1 MACTMPKSEGLEL
14 HWGFGVRIGRFT
26 VAPGGP
32 LFVVAGPCVIESADH
47 ALGVAEEL
55 ARIGDRL
62 NLQLIFKSSF
72 DKANR
77 TSGGSSRGPGLDEG
91 LAILARVR
99 AETGL
104 PVLTDVHETVQV
116 AAVAEV
122 ADVIQIP
129 AFLSRQTDLLRAAA
143 ATGRVVNIKKGQ
155 FMAADDMVHAAAK
168 VGDALPAGC
177 ALQDHVILTERGTSF
192 GYHDLI
198 VDMRSLGKMRATG
211 LPTLFDA
218 SHSVQSPSGA
228 NGKSGGAREWI
239 PLLSRAAAAAGISG
253 LFVETHPNPANA
265 WSDSAT
271 VWPLDRLE
279 ALLADVAQ
287 IHDLVRGAGM
297 TQGDGHG

>member
-1 MACTMPKSEGLEL
+1 MARGVA
-14 HWGFGVRIGRFT
+14 VRIGRLT
-26 VAPGGP
+26 VEPGGP

-47 ALGVAEEL
+47 ALGVAETL

-62 NLQLIFKSSF
+62 DLPLVFKSSF

-77 TSGGSSRGPGLDEG
+77 TSGNSPRGPGLDEG
-91 LAILARVR
+91 LAILARVQR
-99 AETGL
+99 ETGL

-122 ADVIQIP
+122 ADIVQIP

-155 FMAADDMVHAAAK
+155 FMAADDMIHAAAK

-177 ALQDHVILTERGTSF
+177 AVAEHVILTERGTSF

-218 SHSVQSPSGA
+218 SHSVQSPGGA

-239 PLLSRAAAAAGISG
+239 PLLSRAAAAAGVSG
-253 LFVETHPNPANA
+253 LFIETHPDPANA

-279 ALLADVAQ
+279 ALLADVAR
-287 IHDLVRGAGM
+287 IHDLVRATGM
-297 TQGDGHG
+297 ADG

>member
-1 MACTMPKSEGLEL
+1 MPKSEGLQL

-77 TSGGSSRGPGLDEG
+77 TSGGSPRGPGLDEG

-116 AAVAEV
+116 AAVAQV

-155 FMAADDMVHAAAK
+155 FMAADDMAHAAAK
-168 VGDALPAGC
+168 VADALPAGC

-253 LFVETHPNPANA
+253 LFIETHPDPANA

-287 IHDLVRGAGM
+287 IHDLVRGGGM

>member
-1 MACTMPKSEGLEL
+1 M
-14 HWGFGVRIGRFT
+14 RIGRLT
-26 VAPGGP
+26 VEPGGP

-47 ALGVAEEL
+47 ALGVADEL

-62 NLQLIFKSSF
+62 DLPLVFKSSF

-77 TSGGSSRGPGLDEG
+77 TSGTSPRGPGLDEG
-91 LAILARVR
+91 LAILARVQR
-99 AETGL
+99 ETGL

-116 AAVAEV
+116 GAVAEV
-122 ADVIQIP
+122 ADIVQIP

-155 FMAADDMVHAAAK
+155 FMAADDMIHAAAK

-177 ALQDHVILTERGTSF
+177 AVAEHVILTERGTSF

-198 VDMRSLGKMRATG
+198 VDMRSLGKLRATG

-218 SHSVQSPSGA
+218 SHSVQSPGGA

-253 LFVETHPNPANA
+253 LFIETHPDPANA

-279 ALLADVAQ
+279 ALLADVAR
-287 IHDLVRGAGM
+287 IHDLVRATGM
-297 TQGDGHG
+297 ADG

>member
-1 MACTMPKSEGLEL
+1 MACAMPKSGLQEL
-14 HWGFGVRIGRFT
+14 RWGVSALRIGRFT

-47 ALGVAEEL
+47 ALSVADTL
-55 ARIGDRL
+55 AAIGARL
-62 NLQLIFKSSF
+62 KLPVIFKSSF

-77 TSGGSSRGPGLDEG
+77 TSGDSPRGPGLDEG
-91 LAILARVR
+91 LAVLAQVR
-99 AETGL
+99 AATGL

-116 AAVAEV
+116 AAVADV

-129 AFLSRQTDLLRAAA
+129 AFLSRQTDLLRTAA

-155 FMAADDMVHAAAK
+155 FMAADDMAHAAAK
-168 VGDALPAGC
+168 VGDVLPPGHAV
-177 ALQDHVILTERGTSF
+177 ADHVMLTERGTSF

-198 VDMRSLGKMRATG
+198 VDMRSLGKLRATG

-218 SHSVQSPSGA
+218 SHSVQRPGGA
-228 NGKSGGAREWI
+228 NGQSGGAREWI
-239 PLLSRAAAAAGISG
+239 PLLARAAAAAGIAG
-253 LFVETHPNPANA
+253 LFIETHPDPDRA

-279 ALLADVAQ
+279 ALLADVAR
-287 IHDLVRGAGM
+287 IHDLVRAAGM
-297 TQGDGHG
+297 ADG

>member
-1 MACTMPKSEGLEL
+1 MARGVA
-14 HWGFGVRIGRFT
+14 VRIGRLT
-26 VAPGGP
+26 VEPGGP

-47 ALGVAEEL
+47 ALGVAETL

-62 NLQLIFKSSF
+62 DLPLVFKSSF

-77 TSGGSSRGPGLDEG
+77 TSGTSPRGPGLDEG
-91 LAILARVR
+91 LAMLARVQR
-99 AETGL
+99 ETGL

-116 AAVAEV
+116 GAVAEV
-122 ADVIQIP
+122 ADIVQIP

-155 FMAADDMVHAAAK
+155 FMAADDMIHAAAK

-177 ALQDHVILTERGTSF
+177 AVAEHVILTERGTSF

-198 VDMRSLGKMRATG
+198 VDMRSLGKLRATG

-218 SHSVQSPSGA
+218 SHSVQSPGGA

-253 LFVETHPNPANA
+253 LFIETHPDPANA

-279 ALLADVAQ
+279 ALLADVAR
-287 IHDLVRGAGM
+287 IHDLVRATGM
-297 TQGDGHG
+297 ADG

>member
-1 MACTMPKSEGLEL
+1 M
-14 HWGFGVRIGRFT
+14 RIGRLT
-26 VAPGGP
+26 VEPGGP

-47 ALGVAEEL
+47 ALGVADEL

-62 NLQLIFKSSF
+62 DLPLVFKSSF

-77 TSGGSSRGPGLDEG
+77 TSGTSPRGPGLDEG
-91 LAILARVR
+91 LAILARVQR
-99 AETGL
+99 ETGL

-116 AAVAEV
+116 GAVAEV
-122 ADVIQIP
+122 ADIVQIP

-155 FMAADDMVHAAAK
+155 FMAADDMIHAAAK

-177 ALQDHVILTERGTSF
+177 AVAEHVILTERGTSF

-218 SHSVQSPSGA
+218 SHSVQSPGGA

-253 LFVETHPNPANA
+253 LFIETHPDPANA

-279 ALLADVAQ
+279 ALLADVAR
-287 IHDLVRGAGM
+287 IHDLVRATGM
-297 TQGDGHG
+297 ADG

>member
-1 MACTMPKSEGLEL
+1 MPKSMTLEL
-14 HWGFGVRIGRFT
+14 PWGYWVRIGRLT
-26 VAPGGP
+26 VEPGGP

-47 ALGVAEEL
+47 ALGVAQEL

-62 NLQLIFKSSF
+62 DLQLVFKSSF

-77 TSGGSSRGPGLDEG
+77 TAGTSPRGPGLDEG

-116 AAVAEV
+116 PAVAEV
-122 ADVIQIP
+122 ADIVQIP

-168 VGDALPAGC
+168 VGDALPPGC
-177 ALQDHVILTERGTSF
+177 AVEDHVMLTERGTSF

-211 LPTLFDA
+211 LVTLFDA
-218 SHSVQSPSGA
+218 SHSVQSPGGA

-253 LFVETHPNPANA
+253 LFIETHPDPANA

-279 ALLADVAQ
+279 ALLADVAR
-287 IHDLVRGAGM
+287 IHDLVRAAGM
-297 TQGDGHG
+297 ADG

>member
-1 MACTMPKSEGLEL
+1 M
-14 HWGFGVRIGRFT
+14 RIGRLT
-26 VAPGGP
+26 VEPGGP

-47 ALGVAEEL
+47 ALGVADEL

-62 NLQLIFKSSF
+62 DLPLVFKSSF

-77 TSGGSSRGPGLDEG
+77 TSGTSPRGPGLDEG
-91 LAILARVR
+91 LAILARVER
-99 AETGL
+99 ETGL

-116 AAVAEV
+116 GAVAEV
-122 ADVIQIP
+122 ADIVQIP

-155 FMAADDMVHAAAK
+155 FMAADDMIHAAAK

-177 ALQDHVILTERGTSF
+177 AVAEHVILTERGTSF

-218 SHSVQSPSGA
+218 SHSVQSPGGA

-253 LFVETHPNPANA
+253 LFIETHPDPANA

-279 ALLADVAQ
+279 ALLVDVAR
-287 IHDLVRGAGM
+287 IHDLVRATGM
-297 TQGDGHG
+297 ADG

>member
-1 MACTMPKSEGLEL
+1 M
-14 HWGFGVRIGRFT
+14 RIGRLT
-26 VAPGGP
+26 VEPGGP

-47 ALGVAEEL
+47 ALGVADEL

-62 NLQLIFKSSF
+62 DLPLVFKSSF

-77 TSGGSSRGPGLDEG
+77 TSGTSPRGPGLDEG
-91 LAILARVR
+91 LAILARVQR
-99 AETGL
+99 DTGL

-116 AAVAEV
+116 GAVAEV
-122 ADVIQIP
+122 ADIVQIP

-155 FMAADDMVHAAAK
+155 FMAADDMIHAAAK

-177 ALQDHVILTERGTSF
+177 AVAEHVILTERGTSF

-198 VDMRSLGKMRATG
+198 VDMRSLGKLRATG

-218 SHSVQSPSGA
+218 SHSVQSPGGA

-253 LFVETHPNPANA
+253 LFIETHPDPANA

-279 ALLADVAQ
+279 ALLADVAR
-287 IHDLVRGAGM
+287 IHDLVRATGM
-297 TQGDGHG
+297 ADG

>member
-1 MACTMPKSEGLEL
+1 M
-14 HWGFGVRIGRFT
+14 RIGRLT
-26 VAPGGP
+26 VEPGGP

-47 ALGVAEEL
+47 ALGVADEL

-62 NLQLIFKSSF
+62 NLPLVFKSSF

-77 TSGGSSRGPGLDEG
+77 TSGTSPRGPGLDEG
-91 LAILARVR
+91 LAILARVQR
-99 AETGL
+99 ETGL

-116 AAVAEV
+116 GAVAEV
-122 ADVIQIP
+122 ADIVQIP

-143 ATGRVVNIKKGQ
+143 ASGRVVNIKKGQ

-168 VGDALPAGC
+168 VGDALPPGC
-177 ALQDHVILTERGTSF
+177 TAAEHVILTERGTSF

-218 SHSVQSPSGA
+218 SHSVQSPGGA

-253 LFVETHPNPANA
+253 LFIETHPDPANA

-279 ALLADVAQ
+279 ALLVDVAR
-287 IHDLVRGAGM
+287 IHDLVRATGM
-297 TQGDGHG
+297 ADG

>member
-1 MACTMPKSEGLEL
+1 M
-14 HWGFGVRIGRFT
+14 RIGRSN

-62 NLQLIFKSSF
+62 DLQLVFKSSF

-77 TSGGSSRGPGLDEG
+77 TSGTSPRGPGLDEG

-116 AAVAEV
+116 PAVAEV
-122 ADVIQIP
+122 ADIVQIP

-155 FMAADDMVHAAAK
+155 FMAADDIVHAAAK
-168 VGDALPAGC
+168 IGDALPPDSAV
-177 ALQDHVILTERGTSF
+177 ADHVMLTERGTSF

-211 LPTLFDA
+211 LVTLFDA
-218 SHSVQSPSGA
+218 SHSVQSPGGA

-239 PLLSRAAAAAGISG
+239 PLLARAAAAAGISG
-253 LFVETHPNPANA
+253 LFIETHPDPANA

-279 ALLADVAQ
+279 GLLADVAR
-287 IHDLVRGAGM
+287 IHDLVRTAGM
-297 TQGDGHG
+297 ANG

>member
-1 MACTMPKSEGLEL
+1 M
-14 HWGFGVRIGRFT
+14 RIGRLT
-26 VAPGGP
+26 VEPGGP

-47 ALGVAEEL
+47 ALGVAETL

-62 NLQLIFKSSF
+62 DLPLVFKSSF

-77 TSGGSSRGPGLDEG
+77 TSGTSPRGPGLDEG
-91 LAILARVR
+91 LAMLARVQR
-99 AETGL
+99 ETGL

-116 AAVAEV
+116 GAVAEV
-122 ADVIQIP
+122 ADIVQIP

-155 FMAADDMVHAAAK
+155 FMAADDMIHAAAK

-177 ALQDHVILTERGTSF
+177 AVAEHVILTERGTSF

-198 VDMRSLGKMRATG
+198 VDMRSLGKLRATG

-218 SHSVQSPSGA
+218 SHSVQSPGGA

-253 LFVETHPNPANA
+253 LFIETHPDPANA

-279 ALLADVAQ
+279 ALLADVAR
-287 IHDLVRGAGM
+287 IHDLVRATGM
-297 TQGDGHG
+297 ADG

>member
-1 MACTMPKSEGLEL
+1 M
-14 HWGFGVRIGRFT
+14 RIGRLT
-26 VAPGGP
+26 VEPGGP

-47 ALGVAEEL
+47 ALGVAETL
-55 ARIGDRL
+55 ARIRDRL
-62 NLQLIFKSSF
+62 DLPLVFKSSF

-77 TSGGSSRGPGLDEG
+77 TSGNSPRGPGLDEG
-91 LAILARVR
+91 LAILARVQR
-99 AETGL
+99 ETGL

-122 ADVIQIP
+122 ADIVQIP

-155 FMAADDMVHAAAK
+155 FMAADDMIHAAAK

-177 ALQDHVILTERGTSF
+177 AVAEHVILTERGTSF

-218 SHSVQSPSGA
+218 SHSVQSPGGA

-253 LFVETHPNPANA
+253 LFIETHPDPANA

-279 ALLADVAQ
+279 ALLADVAR
-287 IHDLVRGAGM
+287 IHDLVRATGM
-297 TQGDGHG
+297 ADG

>member
-1 MACTMPKSEGLEL
+1 M
-14 HWGFGVRIGRFT
+14 RIGRLT
-26 VAPGGP
+26 VEPGGP

-47 ALGVAEEL
+47 ALGVAEQL
-55 ARIGDRL
+55 ARIGARL
-62 NLQLIFKSSF
+62 NLQLVFKSSF

-77 TSGGSSRGPGLDEG
+77 TSGTSPRGPGLDEG

-122 ADVIQIP
+122 ADIVQIP

-168 VGDALPAGC
+168 VSDALPPGC
-177 ALQDHVILTERGTSF
+177 AAKDHVILTERGTSF

-218 SHSVQSPSGA
+218 SHSVQSPGGA

-253 LFVETHPNPANA
+253 LFVETHPDPANA

-287 IHDLVRGAGM
+287 IHDLVRGARM

>member
-1 MACTMPKSEGLEL
+1 
-14 HWGFGVRIGRFT
+14 I
-26 VAPGGP
+26 
-32 LFVVAGPCVIESADH
+32 
-47 ALGVAEEL
+47 
-55 ARIGDRL
+55 
-62 NLQLIFKSSF
+62 
-72 DKANR
+72 
-77 TSGGSSRGPGLDEG
+77 
-91 LAILARVR
+91 
-99 AETGL
+99 
-104 PVLTDVHETVQV
+104 QV
-116 AAVAEV
+116 AAVAQV

-253 LFVETHPNPANA
+253 LFIETHPDPANA

>member
-1 MACTMPKSEGLEL
+1 M
-14 HWGFGVRIGRFT
+14 RIGRLT
-26 VAPGGP
+26 VEPGGP

-47 ALGVAEEL
+47 ALGVAQEL

-62 NLQLIFKSSF
+62 DLQLVFKSSF

-77 TSGGSSRGPGLDEG
+77 TAGTSPRGPGLDEG

-104 PVLTDVHETVQV
+104 PVLTDAHETVQV
-116 AAVAEV
+116 PAVAEV
-122 ADVIQIP
+122 ADIVQIP

-168 VGDALPAGC
+168 VGDALPPGC
-177 ALQDHVILTERGTSF
+177 AVADHVILTERGTSF

-211 LPTLFDA
+211 LVTLFDA
-218 SHSVQSPSGA
+218 SHSVQSPGGA

-253 LFVETHPNPANA
+253 LFIETHPDPANA

-279 ALLADVAQ
+279 ALLVDVAR
-287 IHDLVRGAGM
+287 IHDLVRATGM
-297 TQGDGHG
+297 ADG

>member
-1 MACTMPKSEGLEL
+1 MARGVA
-14 HWGFGVRIGRFT
+14 VRIGRLT
-26 VAPGGP
+26 VEPGGP

-47 ALGVAEEL
+47 ALGVADEL

-62 NLQLIFKSSF
+62 DLPLVFKSSF

-77 TSGGSSRGPGLDEG
+77 TSGTSPRGPGLDEG
-91 LAILARVR
+91 LAILARVQR
-99 AETGL
+99 DTGL

-116 AAVAEV
+116 GAVAEV
-122 ADVIQIP
+122 ADIVQIP

-155 FMAADDMVHAAAK
+155 FMAADDMIHAAAK

-177 ALQDHVILTERGTSF
+177 AVAEHVILTERGTSF

-198 VDMRSLGKMRATG
+198 VDMRSLGKLRATG

-218 SHSVQSPSGA
+218 SHSVQSPGGA

-253 LFVETHPNPANA
+253 LFIETHPDPANA

-279 ALLADVAQ
+279 ALLADVAR
-287 IHDLVRGAGM
+287 IHDLVRATGM
-297 TQGDGHG
+297 ADG